1 MEPYLQWI
9 ALTDIVDIIR
19 NIGEVENIKDDTFV
33 KREVTLKDDL
43 KNELTIVL
51 WNKNAKSFNGN
62 VNDVMSIKAG
72 KVVEYKGIKKVSLTI
87 VLWNK
92 NAKSFNG
99 NVNDV
104 MSIKAGKV
112 VEYKGIKKVSVLSI
126 TILKFNDK
134 SIPEVKR

>member
-1 MEPYLQWI
+1 MEI
-9 ALTDIVDIIR
+9 DSINSGDFIDIVGIIR

-72 KVVEYKGIKKVSLTI
+72 KVVEYKGIKKVS
-87 VLWNK
+87 
-92 NAKSFNG
+92 
-99 NVNDV
+99 
-104 MSIKAGKV
+104 
-112 VEYKGIKKVSVLSI
+112 VLSI

-134 SIPEVKR
+134 SIPEVKRLLKEMIAAKEED